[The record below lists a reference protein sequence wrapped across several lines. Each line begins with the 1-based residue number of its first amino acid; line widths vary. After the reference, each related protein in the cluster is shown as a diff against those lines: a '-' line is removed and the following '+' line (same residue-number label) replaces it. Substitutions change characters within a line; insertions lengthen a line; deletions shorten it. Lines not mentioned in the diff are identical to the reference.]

1 MLENRSCHAPVQ
13 RQPLRDT
20 KYTRPNHLV
29 RYSEGPQTT
38 ANPEAISILKAN
50 SVTSTII
57 VSVLPMRLKG
67 KGRFKCKCRFKG
79 KRSFGIWG
87 GRYVG

>member
-1 MLENRSCHAPVQ
+1 MLENRSCHAPVL

-38 ANPEAISILKAN
+38 ANPEAIFIFQASN
-50 SVTSTII
+50 VTGISSDPI
-57 VSVLPMRLKG
+57 PPKRFMG

-87 GRYVG
+87 